1 MSIKYYTKQYAGILP
16 ELFAKKAV
24 FLRAFGGTLQT
35 KDGVSQNDT
44 FLDLKV
50 TDTDVV
56 IQAYSTDENVGFGTG
71 TGSSSRFGKRKEVKS
86 VNKQVKYEA
95 PLSIHE
101 GVDQFTVNDIP
112 DQVVAERL
120 ALHAVAWEQHVD
132 NLLGKAL
139 SDNASE
145 ELTTTL
151 DEAGITKLFSNA
163 HKKFVNNNVSQNVA
177 WVAYVNSDVYDLLID
192 SKLATT
198 SKNSSANVDEQ
209 TLYKF
214 KGFVLEELPDEK
226 FQPNEVAIFSA
237 DNVGV
242 AGVGIQVAR
251 AMDSEDFAGTA
262 LQAAGKYG
270 KYIPEKNA
278 KAIIKGVAPKV

>member
-120 ALHAVAWEQHVD
+120 ALHAVAWAQHVD

-198 SKNSSANVDEQ
+198 SKN
-209 TLYKF
+209 
-214 KGFVLEELPDEK
+214 
-226 FQPNEVAIFSA
+226 
-237 DNVGV
+237 
-242 AGVGIQVAR
+242 
-251 AMDSEDFAGTA
+251 
-262 LQAAGKYG
+262 
-270 KYIPEKNA
+270 
-278 KAIIKGVAPKV
+278 